1 MKKIRSL
8 LLAGLMTASVF
19 AVGASAE
26 HLVGYNK
33 TDSKYDGVETWPTT
47 NPSSNG
53 DIHVKVEK
61 VVHKYAVDLT
71 YTFDDFTVGGAT
83 WNTDTMRYDI
93 DANKL
98 PTNGTRTI
106 QVDNRSDLPVYAVAA
121 LSNTD
126 SQNGITISVDHNTNE
141 NRLVVPAAAAGVGNA
156 NGTAGTGNVTV
167 TVSAQDWRAVA
178 NYYIRQV
185 GTDDLTTGKSFTIAT
200 ITVTISAS

>member
-1 MKKIRSL
+1 MIL
-8 LLAGLMTASVF
+8 LLVAQL
-19 AVGASAE
+19 
-26 HLVGYNK
+26 
-33 TDSKYDGVETWPTT
+33 
-47 NPSSNG
+47 
-53 DIHVKVEK
+53 
-61 VVHKYAVDLT
+61 
-71 YTFDDFTVGGAT
+71 
-83 WNTDTMRYDI
+83 RYDI